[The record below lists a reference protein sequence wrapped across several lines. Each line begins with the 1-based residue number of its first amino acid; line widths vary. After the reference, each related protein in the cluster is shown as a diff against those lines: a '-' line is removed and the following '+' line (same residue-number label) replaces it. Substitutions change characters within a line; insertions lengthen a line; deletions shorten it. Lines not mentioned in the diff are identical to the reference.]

1 MRKKTEPHT
10 RKEHQAS
17 SGEKSGLIAKNQN
30 RKQSAEAEPVLDNR
44 SHRTSLLFTKPR
56 SRAKHGG
63 GVSAPFTNATPSQ
76 PARQAA
82 RSAAL
87 REMAC

>member
-44 SHRTSLLFTKPR
+44 SHRTSLLFTTCR
-56 SRAKHGG
+56 SRPPGRRRH
-63 GVSAPFTNATPSQ
+63 VRRLSW
-76 PARQAA
+76 PARIPICGGQPRPQGRGAA
-82 RSAAL
+82 
-87 REMAC
+87 